1 VCDLE
6 RVGDSRVAGAGL
18 NVFQTPGPDPGS
30 GTPAARWRA
39 FVVWLTLAAV
49 LWLAVGAGAELS
61 RICTAGRGLPQ
72 WDNAT
77 HGLAGVDLAHA
88 IRSGD
93 VPGFLAGINRQA
105 LWPPVHSL
113 LLFPWFLALG
123 DDYATA
129 NRLSS
134 ILFPATILVLYLAGL
149 KLHPR
154 RGAWVGAAA
163 AVLALL
169 SPLYRL
175 FGTLCMLEMPGAF
188 LLSLAVCC
196 HVWAGDPRAPRAM
209 LAAAGASSAAL
220 FLCKYNY
227 GLLWLAPLA
236 AHEWLAL
243 PLPRRAACVAHART
257 WLGSRRWLRP
267 FPLFML
273 VYLLVLAAILV
284 TGGGVIEVMGVRVSI
299 RSPGNP
305 AYLFYVLALGSA
317 LLHVRRTGGWRA
329 AWQRIDPRERILA
342 TTLVLPLALY
352 LLIPYPNRIKEL
364 FGFITNRDSGP
375 SLWSLDGLLFYPRAF
390 AGEYC
395 LSPGLGWVVLALAL
409 LPPRRCTAKDPRRL
423 AYLALWVGLLA
434 TAAHHYRQPR
444 FLFTTAALVWLNAAR
459 TAVALLD
466 AALARWRMTVPR
478 EAVWACGIAALLVWA
493 GREAPS
499 AATTLTQHRAWNSPA
514 MIEPVLEC
522 VLDQVERT
530 GPRTVLLGYSNR
542 LSPALLAWQRRLT
555 HPAIPDDRLPGKL
568 EWLPADAGESA
579 ILERIAALRRSGAP
593 VIAALAD
600 DSLEAQGA
608 EYLAETRTDRLIVAR
623 LRTDPGI
630 QTEFETQVPGSGFK
644 VSLFRFAPQAADP
657 PRTTPGPA
665 TLPNTLPAR

>member
-1 VCDLE
+1 ML
-6 RVGDSRVAGAGL
+6 
-18 NVFQTPGPDPGS
+18 QITGPAPGS
-30 GTPAARWRA
+30 GPSVARWRTL
-39 FVVWLTLAAV
+39 VTWLALAAV
-49 LWLAVGAGAELS
+49 VWLAVGAGAGLS

-72 WDNAT
+72 WDSAT

-88 IRSGD
+88 MRGGD
-93 VPGFLAGINRQA
+93 ILGFLAGINRQA
-105 LWPPVHSL
+105 LWPPAHSL
-113 LLFPWFLALG
+113 LLFPWLLALG

-134 ILFPATILVLYLAGL
+134 ILFSATVLALYLAGL

-163 AVLALL
+163 AALALL

-196 HVWAGDPRAPRAM
+196 HVWADDPRAPRVL
-209 LAAAGASSAAL
+209 LATAGASSAAL

-236 AHEWLAL
+236 AHEWLGL
-243 PLPRRAACVAHART
+243 PSPRRAAYVAHARA

-273 VYLLVLAAILV
+273 AYLLALAAILV
-284 TGGGVIEVMGVRVSI
+284 TGGWVIEVMGVRVSI

-305 AYLFYVLALGSA
+305 AYLFYVLALGWA
-317 LLHVRRTGGWRA
+317 LLRIRRTGGWRA
-329 AWQRIDPRERILA
+329 AWQRIGPRERVLA
-342 TTLVLPLALY
+342 TTLLLPLALY

-364 FGFITNRDSGP
+364 FGFITNRESGP

-390 AGEYC
+390 AEEYS
-395 LSPGLGWVVLALAL
+395 LSPGLGWAVLALAL
-409 LPPRRCTAKDPRRL
+409 LPPRRCAARDPRRL
-423 AYLALWVGLLA
+423 VYLALWVGLLA

-444 FLFTTAALVWLNAAR
+444 FLFTTAVLVWLNAAR
-459 TAVALLD
+459 AAVALLD
-466 AALARWRMTVPR
+466 AALSRWRMTAPR
-478 EAVWACGIAALLVWA
+478 EAIWTCLIAAPLVWA
-493 GREAPS
+493 GRETPS
-499 AATTLTQHRAWNSPA
+499 AEATLARHRAWNSA
-514 MIEPVLEC
+514 ATIEPVLEC
-522 VLDQVERT
+522 VLDQVEQAGQRS
-530 GPRTVLLGYSNR
+530 VLLGYSNG

-555 HPAIPDDRLPGKL
+555 HPAIPDDRLPRKL

-579 ILERIAALRRSGAP
+579 ILERITTLRRSGAL

-600 DSLEAQGA
+600 DSLGAQDA
-608 EYLAETRTDRLIVAR
+608 EYRAETRADYLIVAR
-623 LRTDPGI
+623 LRADPGVRM
-630 QTEFETQVPGSGFK
+630 ELETRVAGSGFK
-644 VSLFRFAPQAADP
+644 VSRFRFVPRAAGQPGDAP
-657 PRTTPGPA
+657 
-665 TLPNTLPAR
+665 

>member
-1 VCDLE
+1 M
-6 RVGDSRVAGAGL
+6 
-18 NVFQTPGPDPGS
+18 FQAPGPTLGS
-30 GTPAARWRA
+30 GSPVARWRSL
-39 FVVWLTLAAV
+39 VVWLALAAV
-49 LWLAVGAGAELS
+49 VWLAVGAGAGLS

-88 IRSGD
+88 MRSGD
-93 VPGFLAGINRQA
+93 VLGFLAGINRQA

-113 LLFPWFLALG
+113 LLFPWFLARG

-134 ILFPATILVLYLAGL
+134 ILFPATILLLYLAGL

-163 AVLALL
+163 AALALL
-169 SPLYRL
+169 SPLTRL

-196 HVWAGDPRAPRAM
+196 HVWADAPRAPRAL

-236 AHEWLAL
+236 VHEWLGL
-243 PLPRRAACVAHART
+243 PLPRRAACVTQARA

-273 VYLLVLAAILV
+273 IYLLVLAAILV
-284 TGGGVIEVMGVRVSI
+284 TGGGVIEVMGVRISI

-317 LLHVRRTGGWRA
+317 LLRVRRTGGWRA
-329 AWQRIDPRERILA
+329 AWQRIGPRERVLA
-342 TTLVLPLALY
+342 TTLLLPLALY

-364 FGFITNRDSGP
+364 FGFITNRASGP

-390 AGEYC
+390 AEEYC
-395 LSPGLGWVVLALAL
+395 LSPRLGWVVLALAL
-409 LPPRRCTAKDPRRL
+409 LPPRRCTARDPRRL
-423 AYLALWVGLLA
+423 VYLALWVGLLV

-444 FLFTTAALVWLNAAR
+444 FLFTTAVLVWLNAAR

-466 AALARWRMTVPR
+466 AVLARWRMTVPR
-478 EAVWACGIAALLVWA
+478 EAVWAGGIAALLVWA

-514 MIEPVLEC
+514 TIEPVLEC

-530 GPRTVLLGYSNR
+530 GQRSVLLGYSNR

-555 HPAIPDDRLPGKL
+555 HPAIRDDRLPRKL
-568 EWLPADAGESA
+568 EWLPADAGEPA
-579 ILERIAALRRSGAP
+579 ILERIATLKRSGTP

-608 EYLAETRTDRLIVAR
+608 EYLAETRTDYLIVAR
-623 LRTDPGI
+623 LRTDPDI
-630 QTEFETQVPGSGFK
+630 QTELETQVSGSGFR
-644 VSLFRFAPQAADP
+644 VSLFRFGLPTAAPPGDA
-657 PRTTPGPA
+657 PRSGPGPA
-665 TLPNTLPAR
+665 TPPSTTPAR